1 MQRLVC
7 SENTRYGATRQ
18 IQSKEKQDS
27 ARWAVAEHEGSNACT
42 GKSTSWF
49 RGRFA
54 VGIRYKVHGEWRFFR
69 WLCKE
74 DKCMHKKAN
83 GVSDLE
89 GDGERK
95 EFCREDWLKRK
106 ANLETEGI
114 DDEGSSLRNES

>member
-1 MQRLVC
+1 MSRKAVSASAVRGRRSGC
-7 SENTRYGATRQ
+7 SIPSAANTRYGATRQ

-27 ARWAVAEHEGSNACT
+27 ARWAVAEREGSNACT

-74 DKCMHKKAN
+74 DQCMRKKAN

-95 EFCREDWLKRK
+95 EFCRE
-106 ANLETEGI
+106 TG
-114 DDEGSSLRNES
+114 